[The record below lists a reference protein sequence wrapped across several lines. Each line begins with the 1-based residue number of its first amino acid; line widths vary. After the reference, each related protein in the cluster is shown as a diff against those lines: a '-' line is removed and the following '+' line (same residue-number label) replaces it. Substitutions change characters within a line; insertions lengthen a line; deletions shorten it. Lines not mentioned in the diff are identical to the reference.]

1 MKEQIN
7 VPAFS
12 AASLFTRRQMIAG
25 GAMGFCGLALAGVKA
40 GAQGTASDH
49 QASQTILMA
58 KAIHHEV
65 DFTAA
70 RHRIYE
76 ALLDAKQFS
85 VLSGFPGAEIH
96 REVGGT
102 FSLFGGHVIGRNLE
116 LVPDRL
122 IVQAWRAAD
131 WSDGVYS
138 IARFELVPQGPGT
151 RIKFD
156 HTGFP
161 MERAEHLEDGWREHY
176 WTTLQKYLV

>member
-40 GAQGTASDH
+40 GAQRTASDH
-49 QASQTILMA
+49 QASQTILIA

-161 MERAEHLEDGWREHY
+161 IEKAEHLEDGWREHY

>member
-7 VPAFS
+7 LSVFS

-25 GAMGFCGLALAGVKA
+25 SAIGFCGLVLAGVKA
-40 GAQGTASDH
+40 EAQETAAGH
-49 QASQTILMA
+49 QPLQTILMA

-65 DFTAA
+65 DFKAA
-70 RHRIYE
+70 PHRIYE

-85 VLSGFPGAEIH
+85 ALSGFPGAEIH

-102 FSLFGGHVIGRNLE
+102 FSLFSGHVIGRNLE
-116 LVPDRL
+116 LVPNRL

-138 IARFELVPQGPGT
+138 IARFELVPQSSGT

-161 MERAEHLEDGWREHY
+161 VERAEHLEDGWREHY